1 MENLLHAIKE
11 CKLFRDLP
19 DDVIAQNVLPYG
31 QILDYPRHSHLVMAQ
46 DSIDTFGLILM
57 GKVNIQYVDDNDSY
71 RIMDIL
77 EPGDLF
83 GVDLMCT
90 RSRVAPY
97 HAVTAQITRMLVFPM
112 SMILNPDGPLADHH
126 VPLLMRLLQMIGDE
140 NIRKEYRLA
149 ILCQRGMRDRIM
161 TFLTMRADRAGSNT
175 FSVPFSRS
183 EMASYMCVNRTSLSH
198 ELSLME
204 QEGILRFDK
213 NRFTLLKR
221 DIYSSD
227 EAGGT
232 RCTSY

>member
-1 MENLLHAIKE
+1 MENLLEALKK

-19 DDVIAQNVLPYG
+19 EEIIFRDVLPYG
-31 QILDYPRHSHLVMAQ
+31 QIQDIPKRSHLVMAQ
-46 DSIDTFGLILM
+46 ESIDTFGLILY
-57 GKVNIQYVDDNDSY
+57 GKINIQYVDDNDNY

-97 HAVTAQITRMLVFPM
+97 HAVTAQMTQMLVFPM
-112 SMILNPDGPLADHH
+112 SLVLHPNGPLAKYH
-126 VPLLMRLLQMIGDE
+126 VPLLKRLLEMIGDE

-149 ILCQRGMRDRIM
+149 ILSQRGLRDRIM
-161 TFLTMRADRAGSNT
+161 TFLTMRADRKGDKT
-175 FSVPFSRS
+175 FSVPFSRN

-204 QEGILRFDK
+204 QEGILRFEKNTFTLMQWEPAK
-213 NRFTLLKR
+213 NRLNN
-221 DIYSSD
+221 
-227 EAGGT
+227 
-232 RCTSY
+232 

>member
-1 MENLLHAIKE
+1 MDLLVIALKK

-19 DDVIAQNVLPYG
+19 EDVILHDLLPYG
-31 QILDYPRHSHLVMAQ
+31 QIQDLPKNSHLIMAQ
-46 DSIDTFGLILM
+46 DRCDTFSLVLH
-57 GKVNIQYVDDNDSY
+57 GKINIHFIDENDSY

-90 RSRVAPY
+90 HSHLAPY
-97 HAVTAQITRMLVFPM
+97 HAVTGSSTQLLTFPM
-112 SMILNPDGPLADHH
+112 SLVLNQDGSLGKYYI
-126 VPLLMRLLQMIGDE
+126 PLLQRLLEMIGKE

-149 ILCQRGMRDRIM
+149 ILSQRSLRDRIL
-161 TFLTMRADRAGSNT
+161 TFLTLRAERNGSNC

-204 QEGILRFDK
+204 QEGLILFDK
-213 NRFTLLKR
+213 NTFTLLNWEPSR
-221 DIYSSD
+221 NRQ
-227 EAGGT
+227 EP
-232 RCTSY
+232 

>member
-1 MENLLHAIKE
+1 MENLLQALKI

-19 DDVIAQNVLPYG
+19 DDVILQDVLPYG
-31 QILDYPRHSHLVMAQ
+31 QIQDIPKRSHLVMAQ
-46 DSIDTFGLILM
+46 ERLDTFALILF
-57 GKVNIQYVDDNDSY
+57 GKVNIQYIDDNDSY

-97 HAVTAQITRMLVFPM
+97 HAVTANMTQMLVFPM
-112 SMILNPDGPLADHH
+112 SLVLNPDGPLAKHH
-126 VPLLMRLLQMIGDE
+126 IPLMHRLLEMIGDE

-149 ILCQRGMRDRIM
+149 ILSQRGMRDRIM
-161 TFLTMRADRAGSNT
+161 TFLTMRAERNGSNT
-175 FSVPFSRS
+175 FSVPFSRN

-204 QEGILRFDK
+204 QEGILRFQK
-213 NRFTLLKR
+213 NTFTLLQWEPPKNR
-221 DIYSSD
+221 QQV
-227 EAGGT
+227 
-232 RCTSY
+232 

>member
-1 MENLLHAIKE
+1 MEKLLQALKD

-19 DDVIAQNVLPYG
+19 DQVILHNVLPLG
-31 QILDYPRHSHLVMAQ
+31 QIQDIPKRSHLVMAQ

-57 GKVNIQYVDDNDSY
+57 GKINIQYVDDNDSY

-97 HAVTAQITRMLVFPM
+97 HAVTAQMTRMLVFPM
-112 SMILNPDGPLADHH
+112 SMILNPDGPLADHY
-126 VPLLMRLLQMIGDE
+126 VPVLMRLLQMIGDE

-175 FSVPFSRS
+175 FSVPFSRG
-183 EMASYMCVNRTSLSH
+183 EMASCMCVNRTSLSH

-221 DIYSSD
+221 DLHGC
-227 EAGGT
+227 EEPGGT

>member
-1 MENLLHAIKE
+1 MENLLQVLKD

-19 DDVIAQNVLPYG
+19 DDIIARNVLPHG
-31 QILDYPRHSHLVMAQ
+31 QIQDIPKRSHLVMAQ
-46 DSIDTFGLILM
+46 ESIDTFGLILV

-97 HAVTAQITRMLVFPM
+97 HAVTAQMTRILVFPM
-112 SMILNPDGPLADHH
+112 SMILNPDGPLADYH
-126 VPLLMRLLQMIGDE
+126 VPLLIRLLQMIGDE

-161 TFLTMRADRAGSNT
+161 TFLTMRADRNGSNS

-204 QEGILRFDK
+204 QEGILRFEK
-213 NRFTLLKR
+213 NRFTLLKQ
-221 DIYSSD
+221 DIHGSED
-227 EAGGT
+227 PGGT
-232 RCTSY
+232 QCTSY